1 MQSWKF
7 NSTANYI
14 LRTAVAASLRI
25 PFTDVYKVIRET
37 KSNYI
42 ALKNGK
48 VYEVIL
54 KEV

>member
-7 NSTANYI
+7 NSTANSI
-14 LRTAVAASLRI
+14 LRTAVATSLRI

-42 ALKNGK
+42 ILKTGK
-48 VYEVIL
+48 VYKVTLEEI
-54 KEV
+54 

>member
-7 NSTANYI
+7 NSIANYI
-14 LRTAVAASLRI
+14 LRTAVATSLKI
-25 PFTDVYKVIRET
+25 PFTDVYKVIRDT
-37 KSNYI
+37 NSNYI
-42 ALKNGK
+42 TMKNGK